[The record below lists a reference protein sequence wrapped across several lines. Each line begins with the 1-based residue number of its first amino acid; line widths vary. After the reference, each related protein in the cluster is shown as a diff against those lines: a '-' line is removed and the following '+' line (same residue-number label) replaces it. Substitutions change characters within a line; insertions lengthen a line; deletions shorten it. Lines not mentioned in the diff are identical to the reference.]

1 MEKLFTLAN
10 HNKVKK
16 TPFYGKIY
24 ITSLLIIKDM
34 ITRGNPQK
42 VAHLCFRE
50 QMGTRIFLAN
60 TFEIALLVAV

>member
-1 MEKLFTLAN
+1 MEKLFILAN

-34 ITRGNPQK
+34 ITSENPLK
-42 VAHLCFRE
+42 VAHLCF
-50 QMGTRIFLAN
+50 
-60 TFEIALLVAV
+60 

>member
-1 MEKLFTLAN
+1 MEKLFILAN
-10 HNKVKK
+10 PNQVKK
-16 TPFYGKIY
+16 TPFYGRVY
-24 ITSLLIIKDM
+24 ITRLLIIKDT
-34 ITRGNPQK
+34 ITGENPPK

>member
-1 MEKLFTLAN
+1 MEKLFILAN
-10 HNKVKK
+10 HNKVKN
-16 TPFYGKIY
+16 TPFYGQVY

-34 ITRGNPQK
+34 ITSENPLK
-42 VAHLCFRE
+42 VAHLCFQE